1 MGIEQILSG
10 SHIYLDTNIFIYAL
24 EAYPEYLKI
33 LTEMFRMIDDG
44 RFQAYTSELTLAET
58 LIKPMMD
65 NNVQLQKAYQEAVQ
79 TAGFLQVVPVN
90 REILISAARIRSQ
103 NVYLKLPDAIHL
115 ATAQHKNCQMFVTN
129 DRRLKNFTG
138 INAIILSECG

>member
-24 EAYPEYLKI
+24 EGYPEYLKI
-33 LTEMFRMIDDG
+33 LTDLFRMIDDA

-58 LIKPMMD
+58 LVKPMMD
-65 NNVQLQKAYQEAVQ
+65 SNIPLQKAYQEAVQ
-79 TAGFLQVVPVN
+79 TAGFLKVLPVS

-103 NVYLKLPDAIHL
+103 NAYLKLPDAIHL
-115 ATAQHKNCQMFVTN
+115 STAQHKDCQIFLTN
-129 DRRLKNFTG
+129 DRRLKNFSG
-138 INAIILSECG
+138 INTIILSEC